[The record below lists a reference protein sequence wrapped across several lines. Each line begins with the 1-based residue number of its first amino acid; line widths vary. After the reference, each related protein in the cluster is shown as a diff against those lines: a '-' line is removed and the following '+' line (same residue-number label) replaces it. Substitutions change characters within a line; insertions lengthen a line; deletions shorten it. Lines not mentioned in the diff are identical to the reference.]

1 MTQERAKKLLKIG
14 KYFVI
19 ALLAMFFVIIIIQS
33 VKINNLSNQKNS
45 LQAEFET
52 KLNEENSLN
61 QEINTIE
68 SDKDKY
74 WEEELRKDNYK
85 KNNETIVVAK

>member
-1 MTQERAKKLLKIG
+1 MTQEKAKKLLKIG

>member
-1 MTQERAKKLLKIG
+1 MTQEKAKKLLKIG
-14 KYFVI
+14 KYFII